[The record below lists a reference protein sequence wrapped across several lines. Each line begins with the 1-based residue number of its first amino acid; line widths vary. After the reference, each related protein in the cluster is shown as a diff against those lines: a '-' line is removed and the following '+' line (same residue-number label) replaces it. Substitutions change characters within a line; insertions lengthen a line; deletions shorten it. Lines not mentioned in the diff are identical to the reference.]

1 MKMSPEKL
9 REELFKV
16 GFFKWSE
23 NPDKAAQAILKNYK
37 DDSMLNWTG
46 LSNRL
51 IGIDSKIVFKQ
62 GGMLSYFEKDLS
74 PFFGIRG
81 VELKLDEFIEKGNE
95 KGFWIERKI
104 QINGKVYDV
113 LGECGCCW
121 DSAFWAAIDLTNNLL
136 VDYDVNEK
144 IYGLT
149 LDVLSIFI
157 ISNKKIF
164 DFLKSIISESDIKPF
179 DLEEY
184 RDNEKNKSVDHRF

>member
-1 MKMSPEKL
+1 MSSEKL

-16 GFFKWSE
+16 GFFKWSK

-37 DDSMLNWTG
+37 DDGELNWTG

-51 IGIDSKIVFKQ
+51 IGIDAKIVFKED
-62 GGMLSYFEKDLS
+62 GMLSYFEKDLS
-74 PFFGIRG
+74 PFFEIRG
-81 VELKLDEFIEKGNE
+81 VELKLDKFIEKDNE

-121 DSAFWAAIDLTNNLL
+121 GSAFWAAIDLTNDLL
-136 VDYDVNEK
+136 VDYNVNEK

-157 ISNKKIF
+157 VSDKKTF
-164 DFLKSIISESDIKPF
+164 DFLKSVIPESDIVKPF
-179 DLEEY
+179 DLKEY
-184 RDNEKNKSVDHRF
+184 REKSKNINGCDES